1 MQSLN
6 SMSALL
12 HLNYLQMLTGQALL
26 IVRNALVF
34 LASPHLTA
42 GKSGVV
48 CFAWEVLPGVSLI
61 AVGET
66 NSGSGPGSRIHSS
79 ELSFLP
85 NGLRWGYRATEMDV
99 VGLRVLKCVFVER

>member
-1 MQSLN
+1 MG
-6 SMSALL
+6 ALL

-48 CFAWEVLPGVSLI
+48 CFGWEVLPGVSLI
-61 AVGET
+61 TVGET
-66 NSGSGPGSRIHSS
+66 NLGSGPGSRIHSS
-79 ELSFLP
+79 ELSFV
-85 NGLRWGYRATEMDV
+85 T
-99 VGLRVLKCVFVER
+99 